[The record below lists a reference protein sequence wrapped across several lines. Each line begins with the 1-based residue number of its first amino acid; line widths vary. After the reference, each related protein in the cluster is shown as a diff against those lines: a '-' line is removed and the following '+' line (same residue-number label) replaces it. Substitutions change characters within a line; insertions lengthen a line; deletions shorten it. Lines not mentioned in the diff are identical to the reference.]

1 MSVNNKTYQPLLK
14 LTLKANQDV
23 PAFRFVDFNGNRCG
37 NNVKALGC
45 SDIGYNSGDSMSII
59 AVGTATIETS
69 GAITKG
75 NDVASATDGK
85 GRSASPGEKVVG
97 RALDTCT
104 GADFI
109 RILLV
114 P

>member
-1 MSVNNKTYQPLLK
+1 MPVNNKTYKPILN
-14 LTLKANQDV
+14 LTLKANEDV
-23 PAFRFVDFNGNRCG
+23 PAFRLVDFNGNISA
-37 NNVKALGC
+37 NNEKSLGVVDIEYKTGDEMSVIAL
-45 SDIGYNSGDSMSII
+45 
-59 AVGTATIETS
+59 GTATVETL

-75 NDVASATDGK
+75 TDVASAADGK
-85 GRSASPGEKVVG
+85 ARTATPGEKIIG